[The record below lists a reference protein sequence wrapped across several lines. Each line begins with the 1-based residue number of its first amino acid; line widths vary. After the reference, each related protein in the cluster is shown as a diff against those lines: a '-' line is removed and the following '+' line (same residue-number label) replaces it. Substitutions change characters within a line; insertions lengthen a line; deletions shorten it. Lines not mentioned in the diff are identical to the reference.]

1 MGEVK
6 TTYAALGECGKK
18 LRAID
23 DIVDIL
29 GGKWKLAIMAHLCG
43 KPMRYS
49 ELMRDIV
56 GVSGKVL
63 SRELK
68 DLEMNWLIRRV
79 VSQESPVSVTYELTE
94 YGISLKELTDDIA
107 DWGMQHRERVFRAKS
122 STS

>member
-29 GGKWKLAIMAHLCG
+29 GGKWKLAIMAHLCY

-49 ELMRDIV
+49 ELLRDIV

-79 VSQESPVSVTYELTE
+79 VSQEQPVSVTYEMTE
-94 YGISLKELTDDIA
+94 YGISLKQLTDNIA
-107 DWGMQHRERVFRAKS
+107 DWGIQHRERVFRAKS